1 MERALAEVGRAQR
14 WRRGAF
20 LPGRGARRYPLVNV
34 YDDGTN
40 FYVDALAPGVEPG
53 TLEVK
58 AAGSRL
64 SIAGEKPAIAD
75 AAEVCCH
82 RSEREAGRFVRTVEL
97 PAELDPA
104 GVGVE
109 YRDGILRITC
119 RAAARRSLSA
129 SPSVNHREWMTWP
142 TKVPVARLAVQWGG
156 TVGGGAVARR
166 RRPWAGRPERMLRK
180 GTRAAELY
188 VAPQVDIYED
198 EHGLVVVADLPG
210 VPPKALEVPV
220 EAGVL
225 TIQGRAAHE
234 PPGHPLHE
242 EYKLEGFFR
251 EFRLSE
257 AVDAEAIVAE
267 SRHGVLTL
275 HPPQK
280 AETTR
285 KIEVRTSE
293 S

>member
-1 MERALAEVGRAQR
+1 MG
-14 WRRGAF
+14 G
-20 LPGRGARRYPLVNV
+20 
-34 YDDGTN
+34 
-40 FYVDALAPGVEPG
+40 
-53 TLEVK
+53 
-58 AAGSRL
+58 
-64 SIAGEKPAIAD
+64 
-75 AAEVCCH
+75 
-82 RSEREAGRFVRTVEL
+82 
-97 PAELDPA
+97 PA
-104 GVGVE
+104 GT
-109 YRDGILRITC
+109 D
-119 RAAARRSLSA
+119 A
-129 SPSVNHREWMTWP
+129 
-142 TKVPVARLAVQWGG
+142 
-156 TVGGGAVARR
+156 
-166 RRPWAGRPERMLRK
+166 PE

-293 S
+293 SWAPPPYEFGCEHEGSWRPACPWVPLGE